1 MLTNIIQL
9 QRLFD
14 KYIYSLYDEASLI
27 AIEKQEKYI
36 ETTLATENI
45 YEFFDNKEEFYSN
58 LCVYTDTIIKLYA
71 NDGYEVCKLVHFIKN
86 EKGSIRIKHDPL
98 GLRLYLYRHPDA
110 EINNSYIK
118 AIFIK
123 SFERYK
129 MKGDVLYSFLTKGY
143 QYSCT
148 PEELK
153 KQLGIN
159 YINSMLKVKILSP
172 AEKIVQELFDDK
184 LIPFYFTINLD
195 RSVMEPGNRIIRI
208 NFSITDNL
216 VILRRKRLRPSYI
229 DFIKSILIKIFP
241 FNYPFI
247 EEDIKKLD
255 DVTVERIYILTRDI
269 EKDPDFQ
276 KIDTATLIGY
286 KLQHEYGIKI
296 EKE

>member
-1 MLTNIIQL
+1 M
-9 QRLFD
+9 
-14 KYIYSLYDEASLI
+14 
-27 AIEKQEKYI
+27 
-36 ETTLATENI
+36 
-45 YEFFDNKEEFYSN
+45 
-58 LCVYTDTIIKLYA
+58 
-71 NDGYEVCKLVHFIKN
+71 
-86 EKGSIRIKHDPL
+86 
-98 GLRLYLYRHPDA
+98 
-110 EINNSYIK
+110 
-118 AIFIK
+118 
-123 SFERYK
+123 
-129 MKGDVLYSFLTKGY
+129 
-143 QYSCT
+143 
-148 PEELK
+148 
-153 KQLGIN
+153 
-159 YINSMLKVKILSP
+159 
-172 AEKIVQELFDDK
+172 QELFDDK

-208 NFSITDNL
+208 NFSVTDNL

>member
-9 QRLFD
+9 QKLFD

-27 AIEKQEKYI
+27 AIDKQEKYI
-36 ETTLATENI
+36 ETTLTADNI
-45 YEFFDNKEEFYSN
+45 YEFFDNQEDFYVN
-58 LCVYTDTIIKLYA
+58 LRVYTDTIIKLYT
-71 NDGYEVCKLVHFIKN
+71 NDGYEICKLIHFIKKEGDN
-86 EKGSIRIKHDPL
+86 IRIKHDSL
-98 GLRLYLYRHPDA
+98 GLRLYLYRHPNA

-118 AIFIK
+118 ALFIK

-153 KQLGIN
+153 EQLGIN

-172 AEKIVQELFDDK
+172 AEKIVKELFDNK
-184 LIPFYFTINLD
+184 LIPFYFTISFD

-208 NFSITDNL
+208 NFKVTDNL
-216 VILRRKRLRPSYI
+216 IILRQKRLRPDYI
-229 DFIKSILIKIFP
+229 DFIKSVLIKFFP

-255 DVTVERIYILTRDI
+255 DITVEKIYILTRDI
-269 EKDPDFQ
+269 EKDPDFH
-276 KIDTATLIGY
+276 KIDTTTLIGY

-296 EKE
+296 GKE